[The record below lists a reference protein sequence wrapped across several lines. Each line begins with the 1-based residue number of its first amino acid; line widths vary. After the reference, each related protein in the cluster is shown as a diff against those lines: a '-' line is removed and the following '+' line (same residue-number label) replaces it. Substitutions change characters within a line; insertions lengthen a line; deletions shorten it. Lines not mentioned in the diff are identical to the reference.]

1 MGRGA
6 MGGGGFGELR
16 GAGRKR
22 HVFKEGESR
31 RKAVRK
37 MKDRHW
43 TRRKLGETFP
53 GDRRLTL
60 SVREG
65 GQPFLGYCK

>member
-6 MGGGGFGELR
+6 IGGGGELR

-65 GQPFLGYCK
+65 GQPFFGVL